1 MNTLEQIADLEK
13 QYLLQTYN
21 RYPIAFSRGKGVFL
35 FDLEGKRYLDFVS
48 GLGVNALG
56 HAHPRIVKAIRE
68 QAAMLVHI
76 SNLYY
81 HEYQGPL
88 AEKLC
93 KLSGL
98 NRAFFSNSGTEAIEG
113 SIKLARLAG
122 HRAGGAAKS
131 RLVALDGSY
140 HGRTFGALSLTGQDK
155 HRKGFEP
162 LLEEVTFVKQNDLAS
177 LRAAISDE
185 TCAIVLE
192 PVFGEGGIYECSVE
206 FLQECRA
213 LADRHRAALIFD
225 EIQCGLG
232 RTGTMFAFQSF
243 GVTPDIVAIAKPI
256 AAGLPLGAF
265 IAKEEFA
272 SAISPG
278 QHGTTFG
285 GGPLACRVALE
296 FLAIVEE
303 EKLLE
308 NVNKVGAYLHQELN
322 ALADRHHAALIFD
335 EIQCGLGRTGTMFA
349 FQSFGVTP
357 DIVAI
362 AKPIAAGL
370 PLGAFLAKE
379 EFASAISPGQ
389 HGTTFGGG
397 PLACRVALEFLAIV
411 EEEKLLENVNKVGAY
426 LQQELKALAE
436 KSAAAREVRGRGFIQ
451 GIELEIPA
459 RPIVDAG
466 LAEGVLF
473 NSTQDTV
480 VRFLPPFLLEEKH
493 VDKGI
498 RVLKKLLG
506 KKRKKAA

>member
-1 MNTLEQIADLEK
+1 MSTSTAVPEPTSSAGPHESFDHIVELEK
-13 QYLLQTYN
+13 KYLLQTYN
-21 RYPIAFSRGKGVFL
+21 RYPVVLQRGKGVFIW
-35 FDLEGKRYLDFVS
+35 DIEGKRYLDFVS

-56 HAHPRIVKAIRE
+56 HAHPRIVKTIRD
-68 QAAMLVHI
+68 QAVKLIHV

-81 HEYQGPL
+81 HEYQGQL

-93 KLSGL
+93 SLSGL

-122 HRAGGAAKS
+122 HRAGGEAKCK
-131 RLVALDGSY
+131 LVGLEGSY

-162 LLEEVTFVKQNDLAS
+162 LLEDVTFVKQNDIEG
-177 LRAAISDE
+177 LRSAINDN

-192 PVFGEGGIYECSVE
+192 PIFGEGGIYECSVE
-206 FLQECRA
+206 FLKECRA
-213 LADRHRAALIFD
+213 LADKHKAALIFD

-232 RTGTMFAFQSF
+232 RTGTIFAFQSF

-272 SAISPG
+272 TAISFG

-296 FLAIVEE
+296 YLSIVGD

-308 NVNKVGAYLHQELN
+308 NVK
-322 ALADRHHAALIFD
+322 
-335 EIQCGLGRTGTMFA
+335 
-349 FQSFGVTP
+349 
-357 DIVAI
+357 
-362 AKPIAAGL
+362 
-370 PLGAFLAKE
+370 
-379 EFASAISPGQ
+379 
-389 HGTTFGGG
+389 
-397 PLACRVALEFLAIV
+397 
-411 EEEKLLENVNKVGAY
+411 KVGAY
-426 LQQELKALAE
+426 LQQQLQEVVEK
-436 KSAAAREVRGRGFIQ
+436 KSAAIGIRGRGFIQ
-451 GIELEIPA
+451 GIQLEIPA
-459 RPIVDAG
+459 RPIVDAA
-466 LAEGVLF
+466 LSEGILF

-480 VRFLPPFLLEEKH
+480 VRFLPPFLMEEKH

-498 RVLKKLLG
+498 RVLKKLLS
-506 KKRKKAA
+506 KRKSAA

>member
-1 MNTLEQIADLEK
+1 VVIRGQSTELRNSPRLHPVELIFIMNNFEQIAERER
-13 QYLLQTYN
+13 QFLLQTYN
-21 RYPIAFSRGKGVFL
+21 RYPVVLSRGKGVFL
-35 FDLEGKRYLDFVS
+35 YDIDGKRYLDFVS

-56 HAHPRIVKAIRE
+56 HAHPRIVKTIRD
-68 QAAMLVHI
+68 QAAKLVHV

-81 HEYQGPL
+81 HEYQGLL

-93 KLSGL
+93 TLSGL

-122 HRAGGAAKS
+122 HRAGGEAKS
-131 RLVALDGSY
+131 RLVALEGSY

-162 LLEEVTFVKQNDLAS
+162 LLEDVTFVKQNDLEG
-177 LRAAISDE
+177 LRAAVNDS

-192 PVFGEGGIYECSVE
+192 PIFGEGGIHECSVE
-206 FLQECRA
+206 FLRECRA

-232 RTGTMFAFQSF
+232 RTGTIFAFQSF

-296 FLAIVEE
+296 FLAIVDE

-308 NVNKVGAYLHQELN
+308 NVN
-322 ALADRHHAALIFD
+322 R
-335 EIQCGLGRTGTMFA
+335 
-349 FQSFGVTP
+349 
-357 DIVAI
+357 
-362 AKPIAAGL
+362 
-370 PLGAFLAKE
+370 
-379 EFASAISPGQ
+379 
-389 HGTTFGGG
+389 
-397 PLACRVALEFLAIV
+397 
-411 EEEKLLENVNKVGAY
+411 VGAY
-426 LQQELKALAE
+426 LQQQLKELVDKRAVALG
-436 KSAAAREVRGRGFIQ
+436 VRGRGLIQ

-506 KKRKKAA
+506 KKKQTSDGKPQASAAGQ

>member
-1 MNTLEQIADLEK
+1 MDTFEQIVERER
-13 QYLLQTYN
+13 QFLLHTYN
-21 RYPIAFSRGKGVFL
+21 RYPVVLTRGKGVFL
-35 FDLEGKRYLDFVS
+35 WDIAGKRYLDFVS

-56 HAHPRIVKAIRE
+56 HAHPRIAKTIRE
-68 QAAMLVHI
+68 QVTKLIHV

-93 KLSGL
+93 ALSGL

-122 HRAGGAAKS
+122 HRAGGEAKC
-131 RLVALDGSY
+131 RLVALEGSY
-140 HGRTFGALSLTGQDK
+140 HGRTFGALSLTGQAK
-155 HRKGFEP
+155 HRQGFEP
-162 LLEEVTFVKQNDLAS
+162 LLEDVTFVKQNDLDG
-177 LRAAISDE
+177 LRAAVNDN

-192 PVFGEGGIYECSVE
+192 PIFGEGGIYECSAE
-206 FLQECRA
+206 FLRECRA
-213 LADRHRAALIFD
+213 LADRHRVALIFD

-243 GVTPDIVAIAKPI
+243 GVTPDIVAIAKPL

-308 NVNKVGAYLHQELN
+308 NVSKVGSYLRQELER
-322 ALADRHHAALIFD
+322 L
-335 EIQCGLGRTGTMFA
+335 
-349 FQSFGVTP
+349 
-357 DIVAI
+357 
-362 AKPIAAGL
+362 
-370 PLGAFLAKE
+370 
-379 EFASAISPGQ
+379 
-389 HGTTFGGG
+389 
-397 PLACRVALEFLAIV
+397 V
-411 EEEKLLENVNKVGAY
+411 EKR
-426 LQQELKALAE
+426 
-436 KSAAAREVRGRGFIQ
+436 AAATGVRGRGFIQ
-451 GIELEIPA
+451 GIQLEIPG
-459 RPIVDAG
+459 RPIVDAA

-480 VRFLPPFLLEEKH
+480 VRFLPPFLMEEKH
-493 VDKGI
+493 IDKGI
-498 RVLKKLLG
+498 RVLNKLLG
-506 KKRKKAA
+506 KKRKAAA

>member
-1 MNTLEQIADLEK
+1 MEAIMNTLTAANPPAASPASFDQIAERERK
-13 QYLLQTYN
+13 YLLQTYN
-21 RYPIAFSRGKGVFL
+21 RYPLVLTRGKGVFL
-35 FDLEGKRYLDFVS
+35 YDIAGKRYLDFVS

-68 QAAMLVHI
+68 QAAKLVHV

-93 KLSGL
+93 GLSGL
-98 NRAFFSNSGTEAIEG
+98 DRAFFSNSGTEAIEG

-122 HRAGGAAKS
+122 HRAGGEAKS
-131 RLVALDGSY
+131 RLVALEGSY

-162 LLEEVTFVKQNDLAS
+162 LLEDVTFVKQNDLEG
-177 LRAAISDE
+177 LRAAVNE
-185 TCAIVLE
+185 NTCAIVLE
-192 PVFGEGGIYECSVE
+192 PIFGEGGIHECSVE
-206 FLQECRA
+206 FLQECRG
-213 LADRHRAALIFD
+213 LADRNRVALIFD

-243 GVTPDIVAIAKPI
+243 GVKPDIVAIAKPI

-272 SAISPG
+272 TAISPG

-285 GGPLACRVALE
+285 GGPLACR
-296 FLAIVEE
+296 I
-303 EKLLE
+303 
-308 NVNKVGAYLHQELN
+308 
-322 ALADRHHAALIFD
+322 
-335 EIQCGLGRTGTMFA
+335 
-349 FQSFGVTP
+349 
-357 DIVAI
+357 
-362 AKPIAAGL
+362 
-370 PLGAFLAKE
+370 
-379 EFASAISPGQ
+379 
-389 HGTTFGGG
+389 
-397 PLACRVALEFLAIV
+397 ALEFLAIV

-426 LQQELKALAE
+426 LQQELKGLVE
-436 KSAAAREVRGRGFIQ
+436 KRSAATEVRGRGFIQ
-451 GIELEIPA
+451 GIQLEIPA

-480 VRFLPPFLLEEKH
+480 VRFLPPFMMEEKH
-493 VDKGI
+493 IDRGI
-498 RVLKKLLG
+498 RALSKLLG
-506 KKRKKAA
+506 KKRKAA

>member
-1 MNTLEQIADLEK
+1 MSTFEQIAELERK
-13 QYLLQTYN
+13 YLLTTYS
-21 RYPIAFSRGKGVFL
+21 RYPVVLARGKGVFL
-35 FDLEGKRYLDFVS
+35 YDIEGKKYLDFVS

-68 QAAMLVHI
+68 QAAKLIHV

-81 HEYQGPL
+81 HEYQGAL
-88 AEKLC
+88 GEKLC
-93 KLSGL
+93 QLSGL
-98 NRAFFSNSGTEAIEG
+98 DRAFFQNSGTEAIEG

-122 HRAGGAAKS
+122 HRAGGEAKC
-131 RLVALDGSY
+131 RLVALEGSY

-162 LLEEVTFVKQNDLAS
+162 MLEGVTFVKQNDVEG
-177 LRAAISDE
+177 LRAGVNDN
-185 TCAIVLE
+185 TCAIVLD
-192 PVFGEGGIYECSVE
+192 PIFGEGGIYECSEE
-206 FLQECRA
+206 FLRECRA
-213 LADRHRAALIFD
+213 LADRHKAALIFD

-232 RTGTMFAFQSF
+232 RTGKIFAFQNF
-243 GVTPDIVAIAKPI
+243 GVTPDIIAIAKPL

-265 IAKEEFA
+265 MAKEEFA

-285 GGPLACRVALE
+285 GGPLACRIALE

-308 NVNKVGAYLHQELN
+308 NVNQVGAYLSQELN
-322 ALADRHHAALIFD
+322 GLI
-335 EIQCGLGRTGTMFA
+335 GKR
-349 FQSFGVTP
+349 
-357 DIVAI
+357 
-362 AKPIAAGL
+362 
-370 PLGAFLAKE
+370 
-379 EFASAISPGQ
+379 
-389 HGTTFGGG
+389 
-397 PLACRVALEFLAIV
+397 
-411 EEEKLLENVNKVGAY
+411 
-426 LQQELKALAE
+426 
-436 KSAAAREVRGRGFIQ
+436 AAAKAVRGRGFIQ
-451 GIELEIPA
+451 GIQLDIPA

-506 KKRKKAA
+506 KKRKAV

>member
-1 MNTLEQIADLEK
+1 MNTFEQIAELER
-13 QYLLQTYN
+13 QYLLGTYN
-21 RYPIAFSRGKGVFL
+21 RYPLVLERGKGVFL
-35 FDLEGKRYLDFVS
+35 YDIAGKKYLDFVS

-68 QAAMLVHI
+68 QAARLVHV

-93 KLSGL
+93 GLASRADSGASPGIKF
-98 NRAFFSNSGTEAIEG
+98 RAFFSNSGTEAIEG

-122 HRAGGAAKS
+122 HRAGGEAKS
-131 RLVALDGSY
+131 KLVALEGSY
-140 HGRTFGALSLTGQDK
+140 HGRTFGALSLTGQEK

-162 LLEEVTFVKQNDLAS
+162 LLDDVTFVKQNDLDG
-177 LRAAISDE
+177 LRAAINE
-185 TCAIVLE
+185 NTCAIVLE
-192 PVFGEGGIYECSVE
+192 PIFGEGGIYECSVE
-206 FLQECRA
+206 FLRECRA
-213 LADRHRAALIFD
+213 LADRHKVALIFD

-232 RTGTMFAFQSF
+232 RTGTIFAFQSF

-272 SAISPG
+272 
-278 QHGTTFG
+278 T
-285 GGPLACRVALE
+285 
-296 FLAIVEE
+296 
-303 EKLLE
+303 
-308 NVNKVGAYLHQELN
+308 
-322 ALADRHHAALIFD
+322 
-335 EIQCGLGRTGTMFA
+335 
-349 FQSFGVTP
+349 
-357 DIVAI
+357 
-362 AKPIAAGL
+362 
-370 PLGAFLAKE
+370 
-379 EFASAISPGQ
+379 AISPGQ

-426 LQQELKALAE
+426 LQQELLGLVE
-436 KSAAAREVRGRGFIQ
+436 KRAAATGVRGRGFIQ
-451 GIELEIPA
+451 GIQLEIPA
-459 RPIVDAG
+459 RPIVDAA

-480 VRFLPPFLLEEKH
+480 VRFLPPFLMEEKH

-506 KKRKKAA
+506 KRKKAA

>member
-1 MNTLEQIADLEK
+1 MNNIPATYEQIAERERK
-13 QYLLQTYN
+13 YLLQTYS
-21 RYPIAFSRGKGVFL
+21 RYPVVLSRGKGVFL
-35 FDLEGKRYLDFVS
+35 YDIEGKKYLDFVS

-56 HAHPRIVKAIRE
+56 HAHPRIVKAIRD
-68 QAAMLVHI
+68 QAAKLVHV

-93 KLSGL
+93 GLASGSTGEKF
-98 NRAFFSNSGTEAIEG
+98 RAFFSNSGTEAIEG

-122 HRAGGAAKS
+122 HRVGGEAKC
-131 RLVALDGSY
+131 RLVALEGSY

-162 LLEEVTFVKQNDLAS
+162 LLEDVTFVKQNDLEG
-177 LRAAISDE
+177 LRAAVNDN

-192 PVFGEGGIYECSVE
+192 PIFGEGGIYECSVE

-213 LADRHRAALIFD
+213 LADRHLAALIFD

-232 RTGTMFAFQSF
+232 RTGTIFAFQSF

-272 SAISPG
+272 
-278 QHGTTFG
+278 T
-285 GGPLACRVALE
+285 
-296 FLAIVEE
+296 
-303 EKLLE
+303 
-308 NVNKVGAYLHQELN
+308 
-322 ALADRHHAALIFD
+322 
-335 EIQCGLGRTGTMFA
+335 
-349 FQSFGVTP
+349 
-357 DIVAI
+357 
-362 AKPIAAGL
+362 
-370 PLGAFLAKE
+370 
-379 EFASAISPGQ
+379 AISPGQ

-426 LQQELKALAE
+426 LQEKLKELVAKRN
-436 KSAAAREVRGRGFIQ
+436 AAVGVRGRGFIQ
-451 GIELEIPA
+451 GIQLEIPA

-480 VRFLPPFLLEEKH
+480 VRFLPPFLMEEKH

-506 KKRKKAA
+506 KKTKAAA

>member
-1 MNTLEQIADLEK
+1 MKTFEQIAELER

-21 RYPIAFSRGKGVFL
+21 RYPVVLARGKGVFL
-35 FDLEGKRYLDFVS
+35 RDIEGKKYLDFVS
-48 GLGVNALG
+48 GIGVNALG
-56 HAHPRIVKAIRE
+56 HAHPRIAKAIRD
-68 QAAMLVHI
+68 QAAKLIHV

-93 KLSGL
+93 KLTGSTSGL
-98 NRAFFSNSGTEAIEG
+98 SRAFFSNSGTEAIEG

-122 HRAGGAAKS
+122 HRAGGDAKC
-131 RLVALDGSY
+131 RLVALEGSY

-162 LLEEVTFVKQNDLAS
+162 LLEEVTFVKQNDVEG
-177 LRAAISDE
+177 LRAAVNDN

-192 PVFGEGGIYECSVE
+192 PIFGEGGIYECSVE
-206 FLQECRA
+206 FLRECRA

-272 SAISPG
+272 TAISPG

-285 GGPLACRVALE
+285 GGPLACRIALE
-296 FLAIVEE
+296 FL
-303 EKLLE
+303 
-308 NVNKVGAYLHQELN
+308 
-322 ALADRHHAALIFD
+322 
-335 EIQCGLGRTGTMFA
+335 
-349 FQSFGVTP
+349 S
-357 DIVAI
+357 
-362 AKPIAAGL
+362 
-370 PLGAFLAKE
+370 
-379 EFASAISPGQ
+379 
-389 HGTTFGGG
+389 
-397 PLACRVALEFLAIV
+397 IV

-426 LQQELKALAE
+426 LQDKLKELVSKRN
-436 KSAAAREVRGRGFIQ
+436 AAIGVRGRGFIQ
-451 GIELEIPA
+451 GIQLEIPA
-459 RPIVDAG
+459 RPIVDEG

-473 NSTQDTV
+473 NSTHDTV
-480 VRFLPPFLLEEKH
+480 VRFLPPFLMEEKH

-506 KKRKKAA
+506 RKRSAAA

>member
-1 MNTLEQIADLEK
+1 MKTFEQIADLEK
-13 QYLLQTYN
+13 RYLLGTYN
-21 RYPIAFSRGKGVFL
+21 RYPIALTRGKGVFL
-35 FDLEGKRYLDFVS
+35 YDIDGRRYLDFVS

-56 HAHPRIVKAIRE
+56 HAHPRIVKTIRE
-68 QAAMLVHI
+68 QAGKLIHV

-81 HEYQGPL
+81 HEYQGEL

-93 KLSGL
+93 ALLGSSFG
-98 NRAFFSNSGTEAIEG
+98 NARAFFSNSGTEAIEG

-122 HRAGGAAKS
+122 HRAGGEAKS
-131 RLVALDGSY
+131 RLVALEGSY
-140 HGRTFGALSLTGQDK
+140 HGRTFGALSLTGQEK

-162 LLEEVTFVKQNDLAS
+162 MLEEVTFVAQNDVEG
-177 LRAAISDE
+177 LRAAVNDN

-192 PVFGEGGIYECSVE
+192 PIFGEGGIYECSVE
-206 FLQECRA
+206 FLRECRA
-213 LADRHRAALIFD
+213 LADRFKVALIFD

-243 GVTPDIVAIAKPI
+243 GV
-256 AAGLPLGAF
+256 
-265 IAKEEFA
+265 
-272 SAISPG
+272 S
-278 QHGTTFG
+278 
-285 GGPLACRVALE
+285 
-296 FLAIVEE
+296 
-303 EKLLE
+303 
-308 NVNKVGAYLHQELN
+308 
-322 ALADRHHAALIFD
+322 
-335 EIQCGLGRTGTMFA
+335 
-349 FQSFGVTP
+349 P

-411 EEEKLLENVNKVGAY
+411 EDEKLLDNVNKVGAY
-426 LQQELKALAE
+426 LQQELKIVVE
-436 KSAAAREVRGRGFIQ
+436 KSAAAKEVRGRGFIQ
-451 GIELEIPA
+451 GINLAIPA
-459 RPIVDAG
+459 RPIVDAA

-498 RVLKKLLG
+498 RVLKKLLR
-506 KKRKKAA
+506 KKRKAAA